1 MHNIIGDIAKNCI
14 IVTPDTKCEDVYSI
28 FKENS
33 SIEGI
38 VVGTKEQPIGL
49 VMKINFFQKLSAKY
63 GFDLYMK
70 RNIELV
76 MDHKLLTVDY
86 YESIIEVSSLAMKRN
101 LENIYDLVIVTKKGP
116 IYGIVS
122 IRELIIKL
130 SEVQI
135 SIARYSNPLSG
146 LPGNNV
152 IQETLKEVLSYER
165 YSVMYLD
172 IDSFKVFNDTFGFS
186 EGDEIIKETASII
199 SETILK
205 EENEPSF
212 VGHIGGDDFIAVL
225 PHHNYEES
233 CKEIISRF
241 DRSILRFYTKEQIDR
256 GYIQAITRQG
266 NLENVPLVGIS
277 IAVVQNKHDCFTS
290 VGQLSKKAAKLKKKC
305 KSIQKSTFLTIE
317 DCKTERKH
325 SGADIVKNDH

>member
-1 MHNIIGDIAKNCI
+1 MHNMIGDIAKNCI

-28 FKENS
+28 LKENS

-86 YESIIEVSSLAMKRN
+86 YESITEVSSLAMKRN
-101 LENIYDLVIVTKKGP
+101 LENIYDLVIVTKKGS

-146 LPGNNV
+146 LPGKQCHSRN
-152 IQETLKEVLSYER
+152 
-165 YSVMYLD
+165 
-172 IDSFKVFNDTFGFS
+172 
-186 EGDEIIKETASII
+186 IKGS
-199 SETILK
+199 
-205 EENEPSF
+205 
-212 VGHIGGDDFIAVL
+212 AVL
-225 PHHNYEES
+225 
-233 CKEIISRF
+233 R
-241 DRSILRFYTKEQIDR
+241 
-256 GYIQAITRQG
+256 
-266 NLENVPLVGIS
+266 
-277 IAVVQNKHDCFTS
+277 
-290 VGQLSKKAAKLKKKC
+290 
-305 KSIQKSTFLTIE
+305 TI
-317 DCKTERKH
+317 
-325 SGADIVKNDH
+325 